1 MKKTLSNLRKVYKY
15 GKKYRK
21 SLFITMFCCVLF
33 ITFNIVVPIFT
44 SKQLLYLT
52 DSLFEELFYASV
64 VVFII
69 MFVNSFVRVLLRR
82 NTQIFFRGTTKDLQV
97 ALGKEILKIEVS
109 EIDKNNTGTFVQD

>member
-69 MFVNSFVRVLLRR
+69 MFVNSFV
-82 NTQIFFRGTTKDLQV
+82 
-97 ALGKEILKIEVS
+97 
-109 EIDKNNTGTFVQD
+109 